1 MLKATPSD
9 DHLARMYYELAAHGA
24 ACTGDKRPWPYGEMS
39 LSELFCLGAD
49 MSRYDPRLFDVLVA
63 FMDRHWHSLDPLMI
77 RSCYGRMQTP
87 QTIAVMAEFLLGQ
100 QECPDEKRYFL
111 EFLQR
116 GLRSVPI
123 QLFYHYLYRPGGNLM
138 LRAVEAPLREYKIWG
153 FLAREAPVLDE
164 AGRRTAGSRDAASR
178 RNILL
183 HLFEDRGR
191 IRLIDYLE
199 ALDFG
204 ISRQQALLDMR
215 SLKGVRLV
223 GRGPGARWERAA

>member
-1 MLKATPSD
+1 MLKGTPTA
-9 DHLARMYYELAAHGA
+9 DHLARIYFELAEHGA
-24 ACTGDKRPWPYGEMS
+24 ACVGEKKPWPYESMD
-39 LSELFCLGAD
+39 LDTLFCLGAD

-63 FMDRHWHSLDPLMI
+63 FLDRRWRNLNPLAI
-77 RSCYGRMQTP
+77 RSLYDSMQTP

-100 QECPDEKRYFL
+100 QGSSDEKRFFL

-116 GLRSVPI
+116 GLKPVPL
-123 QLFYHYLYRPGGNLM
+123 QLYYHYLYRPGGDLM
-138 LRAVEAPLREYKIWG
+138 LRAVEAPLFEYKKWG

-164 AGRRTAGSRDAASR
+164 AGRRTVGSRDAASR

-183 HLFEDRGR
+183 HLFEDRVR
-191 IRLIDYLE
+191 IRLIDYLA

-215 SLKGVRLV
+215 SVKGVRLV